1 MEKMVEVINSSTHID
16 FLLHGIYHGY
26 YKEGVDNHDS
36 SDYFY
41 RINKKLF
48 RISEEEIVERLDAF
62 FQIMQYHNINK
73 KVNQFIPPSGTY
85 RQGDLSEIFKRYGII
100 YATPVFRAI
109 EKITDDV
116 TDFVYTENG
125 FTVIDRNNCIVPW
138 DEVGTNFLALPDC
151 NGIFGTHWPNFL
163 HEDPSRNHEV
173 VANAAAYINRCCSRF
188 DTAPAE
194 DISVCAMQQLILKYG
209 KIEYISEVDI
219 MEKSVQSKIDAVWN
233 TFFAGGVANPLT
245 VIEQITYLLFMK
257 ALDEVE
263 TNNEQTEQLL
273 GVKFNR
279 IFDEDHQDCRW
290 SKFKNMSAPEMF
302 KTVSERVFPFIKN
315 LQPSKES
322 SFSKYMESAIFV
334 VPTALVLEKVVTQ
347 LDSIP
352 MKERDTKGD
361 IYEYMLSKLSTSGD
375 LGQFRTPRHIIR
387 MMVELIKPTPNDT
400 ICDPACGSGGF
411 LVEAG
416 EYLREEHKDL
426 FNTESLKHHYNNS
439 MNSRIK

>member
-1 MEKMVEVINSSTHID
+1 
-16 FLLHGIYHGY
+16 
-26 YKEGVDNHDS
+26 
-36 SDYFY
+36 
-41 RINKKLF
+41 
-48 RISEEEIVERLDAF
+48 
-62 FQIMQYHNINK
+62 
-73 KVNQFIPPSGTY
+73 
-85 RQGDLSEIFKRYGII
+85 
-100 YATPVFRAI
+100 
-109 EKITDDV
+109 
-116 TDFVYTENG
+116 
-125 FTVIDRNNCIVPW
+125 
-138 DEVGTNFLALPDC
+138 
-151 NGIFGTHWPNFL
+151 
-163 HEDPSRNHEV
+163 
-173 VANAAAYINRCCSRF
+173 
-188 DTAPAE
+188 
-194 DISVCAMQQLILKYG
+194 
-209 KIEYISEVDI
+209 

-279 IFDEDHQDCRW
+279 IFDEEHQDCRW

-322 SFSKYMESAIFV
+322 SFSRYMESAIFV

-439 MNSRIK
+439 MFYGFDTDSTMLRIGAMNMMLHGIDNPNIDYKDSPNRWSGQTALHRPNSALHCSHR

>member
-1 MEKMVEVINSSTHID
+1 MNNLCIPRPFHVCVDDLGWFCGRDDRKTGGPSRSGMPRYHTAEDYIALENLGKAVGMKLSCAFVLGEWDLEGITQKFPNAPRFGEIWESPEKRDKKEMEKMVEVINSSPHID

-151 NGIFGTHWPNFL
+151 SGIFGTHWPNFL

-209 KIEYISEVDI
+209 KISESDNSITVDLSPI
-219 MEKSVQSKIDAVWN
+219 PDTAHGDFFLVNSKKPLKSVLGGSFEEYKKYVKHSSYKIIPSEN
-233 TFFAGGVANPLT
+233 T
-245 VIEQITYLLFMK
+245 
-257 ALDEVE
+257 
-263 TNNEQTEQLL
+263 
-273 GVKFNR
+273 VK
-279 IFDEDHQDCRW
+279 I
-290 SKFKNMSAPEMF
+290 
-302 KTVSERVFPFIKN
+302 
-315 LQPSKES
+315 
-322 SFSKYMESAIFV
+322 
-334 VPTALVLEKVVTQ
+334 
-347 LDSIP
+347 SI
-352 MKERDTKGD
+352 
-361 IYEYMLSKLSTSGD
+361 
-375 LGQFRTPRHIIR
+375 
-387 MMVELIKPTPNDT
+387 
-400 ICDPACGSGGF
+400 
-411 LVEAG
+411 
-416 EYLREEHKDL
+416 
-426 FNTESLKHHYNNS
+426 
-439 MNSRIK
+439 